1 MRTPI
6 SGAHDASCATSAS
19 EGRREARSSP
29 PEEAPRSAPV
39 LTSRPA
45 AASGAA
51 AAEATAASAS
61 AVAAAAA
68 AGVAVPAA
76 ASRDAL
82 RRAMGLNLRPP
93 CDASRSSAP
102 TPPNHSAKRLL
113 ARWKAAGLRSG

>member
-6 SGAHDASCATSAS
+6 SAAHDASRATSAS

-68 AGVAVPAA
+68 AAREPMQAEFEGLDINVCRLSPAA
-76 ASRDAL
+76 EW
-82 RRAMGLNLRPP
+82 
-93 CDASRSSAP
+93 C
-102 TPPNHSAKRLL
+102 TP
-113 ARWKAAGLRSG
+113 